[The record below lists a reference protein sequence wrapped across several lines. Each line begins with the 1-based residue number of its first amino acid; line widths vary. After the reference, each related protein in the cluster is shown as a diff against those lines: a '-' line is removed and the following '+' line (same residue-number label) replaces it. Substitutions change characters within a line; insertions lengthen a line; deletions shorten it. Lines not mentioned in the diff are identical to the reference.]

1 MRTRTFA
8 CTIGITAALA
18 TSVIS
23 APLASAAQ
31 LTITDDV
38 CTTTLSE
45 AEVETA
51 LRISDDAG
59 HTLVAEMKKLLP
71 SVAADIDAVMAAED
85 ADHSERLARIEAA
98 GINAGLDPDEPFW
111 LLFLA
116 AILLE
121 SEALGNTLEP
131 ETLTKQEAAE
141 LLAQWND
148 EIFVGDEEQPWSA
161 PARVLLTKTTDTL
174 APVLNLEKTLL
185 QACVD
190 GEPGTYNLNT
200 GGGGGGNTDLPGS
213 SGSSGFSFGSS

>member
-1 MRTRTFA
+1 MHHWDHCSLGHQRN
-8 CTIGITAALA
+8 L
-18 TSVIS
+18 S
-23 APLASAAQ
+23 ALASAAQ

-51 LRISDDAG
+51 LRIFEDAG

-85 ADHSERLARIEAA
+85 ADHSERRARIEAA
-98 GINAGLDPDEPFW
+98 GINAGLDPDEPF
-111 LLFLA
+111 LLIFLA
-116 AILLE
+116 RILLD

-148 EIFVGDEEQPWSA
+148 GILIGDEEQPWSA

-174 APVLNLEKTLL
+174 APVLNLEKTLF